1 MAGSTTQ
8 YFAAAWASSALL
20 P

>member
-8 YFAAAWASSALL
+8 YYAAAWASSALL